1 MFLSLLANQIL
12 FCSSEL
18 TNKSKEIL
26 FEVWNENEEKELF
39 LGLGIVSTEELQLSQ
54 SQRMVIPLQ
63 GNPAFKPA
71 GSLEEDMFG
80 GLLTLQFLLTNMDS
94 TQKAEE
100 TIHDTNIV
108 EDTLLDP
115 IHPSKVSTNFATQC
129 GNFRIFLSFRFYV
142 KSTLVENL
150 DVLIMGQSIC
160 FDI

>member
-1 MFLSLLANQIL
+1 MSLLANHIV

-26 FEVWNENEEKELF
+26 FEVWNENKEKELF

-100 TIHDTNIV
+100 TIHDTID
-108 EDTLLDP
+108 DTLLDP
-115 IHPSKVSTNFATQC
+115 SHQSKVSTNVVLV
-129 GNFRIFLSFRFYV
+129 IFINVLRNCYLLVILLYV
-142 KSTLVENL
+142 SRH
-150 DVLIMGQSIC
+150 
-160 FDI
+160 

>member
-1 MFLSLLANQIL
+1 MCKLIRFFF
-12 FCSSEL
+12 FCFSEL
-18 TNKSKEIL
+18 TNRSKEIL

-94 TQKAEE
+94 TKKPEDA
-100 TIHDTNIV
+100 IHDNIV
-108 EDTLLDP
+108 EDALVDTS
-115 IHPSKVSTNFATQC
+115 HPAKVRMLYLFPS
-129 GNFRIFLSFRFYV
+129 L
-142 KSTLVENL
+142 
-150 DVLIMGQSIC
+150 M
-160 FDI
+160 FDEL